1 MRIIPDTYRHISL
14 IKPINHTVSLKTHY
28 DRGIID
34 TENVVYSIKDFIEY
48 IQSNYKN
55 LFNNQEKIVIHFIN
69 TRSDNIQ
76 YNCIINLN
84 KINIFKYSF
93 SVFPLNYK
101 YIKGYVGKIIFC
113 DQTAYFNNAIH
124 IRCWITKSK
133 KVAKQIML
141 ENQEEIQEQLR
152 LWSITKFTDK
162 LEEII

>member
-14 IKPINHTVSLKTHY
+14 IKPINQAVSLKTHY
-28 DRGIID
+28 DQGIID

-55 LFNNQEKIVIHFIN
+55 LFNIQEKIVIHFIN
-69 TRSDNIQ
+69 TKSDNIR
-76 YNCIINLN
+76 YDCIINSN
-84 KINIFKYSF
+84 KINIFKHSF
-93 SVFPLNYK
+93 AVFSLNYK
-101 YIKGYVGKIIFC
+101 HIKGYIGKITFC
-113 DQTAYFNNAIH
+113 NQTTYLTNTIH

-133 KVAKQIML
+133 KAATQIML

-162 LEEII
+162 LEEIV